1 MARSSRVTPFSNPM
15 QHAKPAARWRGAVPT
30 PRVAIQGLGPRPG
43 PRGAEHHSPGQGQPQ
58 QVGQRG
64 GGSGL
69 AAINIC
75 SPVSLALLAAGTSR
89 EAALLCTS
97 PQLRE
102 CRATSVDFE
111 FVVIAEDQRSVIEGD
126 RPATRK
132 CPVTPERTVAGND
145 VAVIFDDDPRRA
157 QPWIAH
163 QPRAPRSA
171 GADPHAYRNPSC
183 LLSVAARS
191 RRAVHLPRRLLCSR
205 APRPGSVTRRWVF
218 RAASR
223 GGAGGECGRCGSARP
238 LGRVSPQ
245 TFSNDSSCWSC
256 PLPSAAPTSPAP
268 RPVRILRAVMRH
280 EDVLVATGRFAGSRR
295 DQSPC
300 GHTPRQLSRSAATQ
314 AVRRAGAAE
323 YQSFRVVLRGRCPSG
338 TRRGPALGQ
347 QPEHERRTRWAVF
360 CRSPFWWLGPRP
372 TSGHSWP

>member
-1 MARSSRVTPFSNPM
+1 MPGVIPNSGRMNSSPPPKGAHRTAKGEHGAFIASHAVLQSHTGTETSCPVAGGRADATGGNTGPWSAARSPRCGTPF
-15 QHAKPAARWRGAVPT
+15 
-30 PRVAIQGLGPRPG
+30 
-43 PRGAEHHSPGQGQPQ
+43 PGQGQPQ

-64 GGSGL
+64 VGSGL

-102 CRATSVDFE
+102 CRAASVDFE
-111 FVVIAEDQRSVIEGD
+111 FVVVAEDQRSVIEGD

-132 CPVTPERTVAGND
+132 CPVTPERTVVGND

-191 RRAVHLPRRLLCSR
+191 RHAVHLPRRLLCSR

-245 TFSNDSSCWSC
+245 TFSNDFQLLVVSVTVGGADIACTAASC
-256 PLPSAAPTSPAP
+256 A
-268 RPVRILRAVMRH
+268 
-280 EDVLVATGRFAGSRR
+280 F
-295 DQSPC
+295 
-300 GHTPRQLSRSAATQ
+300 
-314 AVRRAGAAE
+314 
-323 YQSFRVVLRGRCPSG
+323 
-338 TRRGPALGQ
+338 
-347 QPEHERRTRWAVF
+347 
-360 CRSPFWWLGPRP
+360 
-372 TSGHSWP
+372 